1 MLGPR
6 DVQTGKANY
15 LPSGNS
21 AQTGI
26 RSRDKVVMYTHTA
39 QTGHEEPRVDVNHNS
54 TTRAN
59 RGRDEAAEGAPTLCA
74 S

>member
-26 RSRDKVVMYTHTA
+26 RPRDKVVMYTH
-39 QTGHEEPRVDVNHNS
+39 GINGG
-54 TTRAN
+54 TRSP
-59 RGRDEAAEGAPTLCA
+59 E
-74 S
+74 